1 MPVKVLERGTASKV
15 ASFAL
20 VTTVWEPTLSPCR
33 ALGTSMEEVFAV
45 TVWLDYQHCLLHL
58 CVMRERAE
66 QGMWNKAMLRMGVPW
81 EMSHFNQTQC
91 MGERKREQVSGKWKG
106 EGKQHQWISLCF
118 ACTRLLT
125 SLTSPYST
133 IFVCKS
139 TLIQPSAMLVNQHQT
154 SLDQY
159 GNSCK

>member
-45 TVWLDYQHCLLHL
+45 TVWLDYQHCYFIY
-58 CVMRERAE
+58 VWWERELNRECGIKQCWEWA
-66 QGMWNKAMLRMGVPW
+66 VPW

-91 MGERKREQVSGKWKG
+91 MGGKKEGTSEREMEG

-139 TLIQPSAMLVNQHQT
+139 TLIQPSAMLINQHQT